1 MGHSVISPAIFY
13 WGTPVVLVTTVN
25 EDGTPNIAPIS
36 SAWWLGNRAVIGLGR
51 SSQTTANI
59 IRTRQCVLNLP
70 SDDMVQCVNAL
81 ARTTG
86 TKNVPAGKVQRGY
99 RYEKDKFA
107 IAGLTPASSDLV
119 QPPRI
124 QECPVHMEAEFA
136 DIHEL
141 FKDGPVELNGCLM
154 AIEVKVVKTH
164 VLDELRL
171 PGYANRIDPDKWKPM
186 IMSFQNLYGLKDGK
200 LAESTLAKIDEES
213 YRV

>member
-36 SAWWLGNRAVIGLGR
+36 SAWWLGNRAVLGLGR
-51 SSQTTANI
+51 SSQTTANL

-81 ARTTG
+81 AQTTG
-86 TKNVPAGKVQRGY
+86 AKDVPPSKVRRGY
-99 RYEKDKFA
+99 RYEKDKFG

-119 QPPRI
+119 LPPRI
-124 QECPVHMEAEFA
+124 QECPIHMEAEVV

-141 FKDGPVELNGCLM
+141 FKDGSVELRGCLM
-154 AIEVKVVKTH
+154 AIEVKVVRTY
-164 VLDELRL
+164 VIDELRL
-171 PGYANRIDPDKWKPM
+171 PGHANRIDPDKWKPM

-200 LAESTLAKIDEES
+200 LADSTLAKIDEES

>member
-1 MGHSVISPAIFY
+1 
-13 WGTPVVLVTTVN
+13 
-25 EDGTPNIAPIS
+25 
-36 SAWWLGNRAVIGLGR
+36 
-51 SSQTTANI
+51 
-59 IRTRQCVLNLP
+59 
-70 SDDMVQCVNAL
+70 MVQCVNAL

-86 TKNVPAGKVQRGY
+86 TKDVPASKARRGY
-99 RYEKDKFA
+99 RYEKDKFG
-107 IAGLTPASSDLV
+107 ITGLTPVASDVV

-124 QECPVHMEAEFA
+124 QECPVQMEAEVV

-141 FKDGPVELNGCLM
+141 FKDGPVELQGCTM
-154 AIEVKVVKTH
+154 AIEVKIVKTY

-200 LAESTLAKIDEES
+200 LAESILAKIDEES